1 MGHGHGHGH
10 GSHGVVEV
18 GQRART
24 LLTGL
29 LVVFGVLAIAGLI
42 WLWPSQSEVSAALN
56 KISDAP
62 GVTYEQA
69 TIDSIVDGCESSVET
84 PTGTAACMTATVTLT
99 SGPDAGEQ
107 AAVELTGPNVHNGLR
122 AGDTIE
128 VARVPTS
135 DGIHY
140 AFNGIN
146 RLPVL
151 LAMAVLFTVAVVAV
165 ARWRGLFALVGLVIA
180 GGILL
185 GFMLPAIIVGKP
197 GMAVALSGST
207 AIMFIVLYVAHGVS
221 MRTSAALAGTL
232 LGLAVTTTLGS
243 IAVSAARLSGFAEEN
258 EYDLA
263 QLAPGINFQELLMV
277 GIIIGG
283 LGVLNDVTITQASA
297 VWELRAA
304 APEWTRS
311 KVFSAGMRIG
321 RDHIASTIY
330 TIVFAYAG
338 GALTILL
345 LLFFTTRE
353 PLDLFGL
360 ELFAGEGVRTF
371 ASAIGLILA
380 VPITTGIAALTV
392 GPARESH
399 EPPKHSGGATESASP
414 PADEPL
420 SDLAG

>member
-1 MGHGHGHGH
+1 M
-10 GSHGVVEV
+10 
-18 GQRART
+18 
-24 LLTGL
+24 
-29 LVVFGVLAIAGLI
+29 LAVAGLI
-42 WLWPSQSEVSAALN
+42 WLWPTSEEVSAALN
-56 KISDAP
+56 KVADAP

-69 TIDSIVDGCESSVET
+69 TIDAVTQGCESDVET
-84 PTGTAACMTATVTLT
+84 PSGTAACLTATVTLT
-99 SGPDAGEQ
+99 TGPDAGEG
-107 AAVELTGPNVHNGLR
+107 ATVELTGLR
-122 AGDTIE
+122 PGDVIE

-140 AFNGIN
+140 AFSGIN

-151 LAMAVLFTVAVVAV
+151 FVLAALFTVAVIAV
-165 ARWRGLFALVGLVIA
+165 ARWKGLFALVGLVIA

-207 AIMFIVLYVAHGVS
+207 VIMFIVLYVAHGVS
-221 MRTSAALAGTL
+221 LRTSAALAGTL
-232 LGLAVTTTLGS
+232 LGLAVTTSLGS
-243 IAVSAARLSGFAEEN
+243 IAVAAARLSGFAEEN

-304 APEWTRS
+304 APEWTRGQ
-311 KVFSAGMRIG
+311 VFAAGMRIG

-345 LLFFTTRE
+345 LLYFTTRE

-360 ELFAGEGVRTF
+360 EIFAGEGVRTF
-371 ASAIGLILA
+371 ASAIGLILS

-392 GPARESH
+392 GPGKLPSG
-399 EPPKHSGGATESASP
+399 PPKHSGVAV
-414 PADEPL
+414 D
-420 SDLAG
+420 